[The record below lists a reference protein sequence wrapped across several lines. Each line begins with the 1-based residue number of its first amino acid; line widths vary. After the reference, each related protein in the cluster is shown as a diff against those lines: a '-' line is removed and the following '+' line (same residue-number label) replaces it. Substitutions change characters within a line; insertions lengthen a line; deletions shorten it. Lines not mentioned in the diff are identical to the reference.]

1 MENNDEEKKEE
12 EIEHNIL
19 YILIGY
25 GPKPLAGYGLYQ
37 GEFIDICEKK
47 LKKVEQNKSANIST
61 SDYRLYYQNVETI
74 TYMIMTL
81 PSYPMGAAIA
91 CLESMQ
97 KEFGL
102 DILSKELENIEEY
115 GLNSEFKQKLKM
127 KFEYYETHPEILNET
142 THSLKEGIKK
152 LHKEVIDAQNAL
164 YQRESLVSDIQDKA
178 EGLGDVS
185 DTFRINARGV
195 RKAECCKKCRYCFVV
210 IAVIAVIATVIFL
223 IVYL

>member
-1 MENNDEEKKEE
+1 
-12 EIEHNIL
+12 
-19 YILIGY
+19 
-25 GPKPLAGYGLYQ
+25 
-37 GEFIDICEKK
+37 
-47 LKKVEQNKSANIST
+47 
-61 SDYRLYYQNVETI
+61 
-74 TYMIMTL
+74 MTL

-91 CLESMQ
+91 CLESLQ

-102 DILSKELENIEEY
+102 DILSKKLENIEEY

-178 EGLGDVS
+178 EGLGDAS
-185 DTFRINARGV
+185 DTFRITAKAV
-195 RKAECCKKCRYCFVV
+195 RKAECCKKCRCCFV
-210 IAVIAVIATVIFL
+210 ILAVLAVIATVIFL